1 MHTENSLR
9 QVPADGT
16 ITGIKGNI
24 LMDTL
29 TVTTDS
35 PEQTRSLGIHLG
47 RLACGDEIYLLTG
60 NLGTGKTH
68 LVQGIGFGLGV
79 KEYACSPSF
88 MIAREYHGRLT
99 LYHLDLYRLDQIEE
113 IVDLGIDQYFSSDAL
128 CAIEWAEKGSGVLPG
143 YNLTVE
149 MEHLG
154 GDNRRITFIPHG
166 EHYNGLVTRLKDA
179 LMHDSEVKWNFQ

>member
-1 MHTENSLR
+1 MANHIA
-9 QVPADGT
+9 QVPQDGT
-16 ITGIKGNI
+16 ITGIKGTI
-24 LMDTL
+24 IMHTL
-29 TVTTDS
+29 TITTNS
-35 PEQTRSLGIHLG
+35 PEQTRSLGTHLG
-47 RLACGDEIYLLTG
+47 RLASGAEIYLLTG

-88 MIAREYHGRLT
+88 MIAREYHGRFK
-99 LYHLDLYRLDQIEE
+99 LYHLDLYRLDNVEE

-128 CAIEWAEKGSGVLPG
+128 CAIEWAEKGRGVLPRD
-143 YNLTVE
+143 NLAVK

-166 EHYNGLVTRLKDA
+166 KHYTELIRRLKDA
-179 LMHDSEVKWNFQ
+179 LVTESEVKWNFQ